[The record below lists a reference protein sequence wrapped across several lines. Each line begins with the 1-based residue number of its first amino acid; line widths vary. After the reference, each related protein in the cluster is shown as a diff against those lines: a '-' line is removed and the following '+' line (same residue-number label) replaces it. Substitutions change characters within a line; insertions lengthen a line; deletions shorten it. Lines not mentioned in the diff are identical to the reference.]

1 MSEPTRILLADDH
14 PLMRA
19 GLRTALESAA
29 DLLVVGEADRGDTLP
44 QRCRELRPDVL
55 LLDLHMPGPGP
66 TITVAALQ
74 AACPALMILVLS
86 AHDGDAYV
94 RGMLAAGVAGY
105 VCKDEDTDTIFK
117 AIRTV
122 ACGGTW
128 FSRPIADKLARWA
141 TNQQP
146 HMAIL
151 SEREQIALHLIVAG
165 KTNREI
171 GQSLGLG
178 EKAIERLVSEI
189 CAKLGV
195 RSRVLAAVHAVREGL
210 V

>member
-1 MSEPTRILLADDH
+1 MGKPTRILLADDH

-19 GLRTALESAA
+19 GLRTALESAG

-44 QRCRELRPDVL
+44 QQCRELRPDVL
-55 LLDLHMPGPGP
+55 LLDLHMPGPGA
-66 TITVAALQ
+66 TITVAELQ
-74 AACPALMILVLS
+74 AACPALKILVLS

-105 VCKDEDTDTIFK
+105 VCKDEDTDAIIT

-122 ACGGTW
+122 AGGGTW
-128 FSRPIADKLARWA
+128 FSRPIADKLAQWA
-141 TNQQP
+141 TGEQP
-146 HMAIL
+146 RVVIL
-151 SEREQIALHLIVAG
+151 SERERTALRLIVAG

-178 EKAIERLVSEI
+178 EKSIERLVSTI

-195 RSRVLAAVHAVREGL
+195 GSRVLAAVHAVREGL

>member
-1 MSEPTRILLADDH
+1 MGKPTRILLADDH
-14 PLMRA
+14 PLLRA
-19 GLRTALESAA
+19 GLRTALESAG
-29 DLLVVGEADRGDTLP
+29 DLLVVGEADGGDTLP

-66 TITVAALQ
+66 TITVAELQ
-74 AACPALMILVLS
+74 AACPALTILVLS

-105 VCKDEDTDTIFK
+105 MCKDEDTDAIIT

-128 FSRPIADKLARWA
+128 FSRPIADKLAQWA
-141 TNQQP
+141 TDEP
-146 HMAIL
+146 RAVSL
-151 SEREQIALHLIVAG
+151 SERERTMLQLIVAG

-178 EKAIERLVSEI
+178 EKSIERLVSEI

-195 RSRVLAAVHAVREGL
+195 RSRVLAAVYAVREGL

>member
-1 MSEPTRILLADDH
+1 
-14 PLMRA
+14 
-19 GLRTALESAA
+19 
-29 DLLVVGEADRGDTLP
+29 
-44 QRCRELRPDVL
+44 
-55 LLDLHMPGPGP
+55 MPGPGP
-66 TITVAALQ
+66 TITVADLR
-74 AACPALMILVLS
+74 AACPALKILVLS

-105 VCKDEDTDTIFK
+105 VCKDEDTDAIVA

-122 ACGGTW
+122 ASGGTW
-128 FSRPIADKLARWA
+128 FSRPIADKLAQWA
-141 TNQQP
+141 AGERP
-146 HMAIL
+146 GAARL
-151 SEREQIALHLIVAG
+151 SERERAALRLLVAG

-178 EKAIERLVSEI
+178 EKAIERLVGEI

-195 RSRVLAAVHAVREGL
+195 RSRVSAAVYAVREGL

>member
-1 MSEPTRILLADDH
+1 MGKPTRILLADDH

-19 GLRTALESAA
+19 GLRAALESAG
-29 DLLVVGEADRGDTLP
+29 DLLVVGEADRGDMLP
-44 QRCRELRPDVL
+44 QHCLELRPDVL
-55 LLDLHMPGPGP
+55 LLDLHMPGPGAA
-66 TITVAALQ
+66 ITVAELQ
-74 AACPALMILVLS
+74 AACPTLTILVLS

-105 VCKDEDTDTIFK
+105 VCKDEDTGTIIT

-122 ACGGTW
+122 AGGGTW
-128 FSRPIADKLARWA
+128 FSRPIADKLAQWA
-141 TNQQP
+141 AGEQP
-146 HMAIL
+146 RAVIL
-151 SEREQIALHLIVAG
+151 SEREHSALRLIVAG

-178 EKAIERLVSEI
+178 EKSIERLVGEI
-189 CAKLGV
+189 CAKLDV
-195 RSRVLAAVHAVREGL
+195 HSRVLAAVYAVREGL